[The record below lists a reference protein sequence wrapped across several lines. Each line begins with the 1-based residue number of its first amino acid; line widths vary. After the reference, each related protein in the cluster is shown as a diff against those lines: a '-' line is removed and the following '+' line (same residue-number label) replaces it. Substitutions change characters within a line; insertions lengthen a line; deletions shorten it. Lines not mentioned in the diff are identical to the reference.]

1 MSSRAP
7 FAQRLLRPVS
17 SQPLRANLPLYLRW
31 TCCIRRIHRYL
42 GCSRSGFHRMD
53 SGMARKIAG
62 GLDQQAAFAL
72 ALACLPSHLE
82 PILARALRGVDV
94 VILNRG
100 VSGEMAED

>member
-1 MSSRAP
+1 
-7 FAQRLLRPVS
+7 
-17 SQPLRANLPLYLRW
+17 
-31 TCCIRRIHRYL
+31 
-42 GCSRSGFHRMD
+42 
-53 SGMARKIAG
+53 MARKIAG

-100 VSGEMAED
+100 VSGEMAEDTAERIRSDAALVGVQDTLRLARDEIYVA